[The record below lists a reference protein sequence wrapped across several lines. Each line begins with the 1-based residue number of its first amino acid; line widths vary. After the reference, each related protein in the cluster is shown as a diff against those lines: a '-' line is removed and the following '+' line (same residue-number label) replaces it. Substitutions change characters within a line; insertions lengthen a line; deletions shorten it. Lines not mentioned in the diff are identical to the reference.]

1 MFRFIRESIK
11 EFDHVVFPTRQ
22 ETKTYFTVVVTV
34 IVVMMVYVF
43 AISSLLSEGFRAIR
57 PLTAT
62 NASFDP
68 SSLIDSGSGL
78 NTLSGASLSGVT
90 ASGAGLSGA
99 TITPDVSTGSGSPAS
114 LSGALAPAATGSTT
128 TNP

>member
-1 MFRFIRESIK
+1 MFRFIRESVK

-34 IVVMMVYVF
+34 IVVMMAYVF
-43 AISSLLSEGFRAIR
+43 IVSSLISEGFRVVR
-57 PLTAT
+57 PMTAT

-68 SSLIDSGSGL
+68 SSLIDTGSGL
-78 NTLSGASLSGVT
+78 SLTGIT

-99 TITPDVSTGSGSPAS
+99 TITPDVAT
-114 LSGALAPAATGSTT
+114 GALLPQQPTATGAETA
-128 TNP
+128 NP